1 MQAPTHK
8 TVNGIDI
15 PLTEQEK
22 AEIVAEWTANLN
34 DLNAYKQGID
44 SKVQALVDNKC
55 KEYRYDNIAQVTQF
69 AAVEGEFQSEA
80 IGLLDWNAR
89 VWEMTEAHILSVTE
103 IPNIDFIETLPI
115 FVKN

>member
-22 AEIVAEWTANLN
+22 AEILAEWTANLN

-44 SKVQALVDNKC
+44 SKVQALVDSECLKH
-55 KEYRYDNIAQVTQF
+55 RYDNIVQVTQF
-69 AAVEGEFQSEA
+69 AAVEGEYQSEA
-80 IGLLDWNAR
+80 IQLLDWNAR
-89 VWEMTEAHILSVTE
+89 VWEMTEAHISEVTD
-103 IPNIDFIETLPI
+103 IPANDFINTLPT
-115 FVKN
+115 FE

>member
-8 TVNGIDI
+8 TVNGISI

-34 DLNAYKQGID
+34 DINAYKQGID
-44 SKVQALVDNKC
+44 NTVQALVDNKC

-80 IGLLDWNAR
+80 ISLLDWNAR
-89 VWEMTEAHILSVTE
+89 VWELTEAHISDVTD
-103 IPNIDFIETLPI
+103 IPANDFINTLPT
-115 FVKN
+115 FE